1 MLLLKRTNHVPCMT
15 KTLRKSIMKRFELKS
30 KYFKNQCMILN
41 CIKNRKTSVAN
52 CLKKE
57 RNITI
62 ILM

>member
-1 MLLLKRTNHVPCMT
+1 
-15 KTLRKSIMKRFELKS
+15 MKRFELKS